1 MTKDEPSG
9 WGKFDIIV
17 MFVQVVRM
25 PRHPATEGIRKEP
38 KMPRGTWILAVTGA
52 LAMQVGVVSAAD
64 PAASSEG
71 VPTRYSRRPASAPK
85 SDAQGKNYFDD
96 LFAEP
101 DLSKLAT
108 GATRPSST
116 ASNRIPVGKKPVET
130 PVRQAAADEKDNAPV
145 TNADFEKD
153 PFRSEGNYIQH
164 VRAEA
169 RGAENS
175 VNVRTPGGTVET
187 GPQTP
192 QVTVEWVKKSDI
204 NVGQE
209 CTVQLVVK
217 NSGAIP
223 ASQVEVDALFPPTIR
238 LTAVEPKPA
247 SATHRLTWSFPLLA
261 PGAEKVIEIKMIP
274 GRRGDLGTT
283 AQVRFTGT
291 AAAVFRV
298 EEPMLKVALKGPAE
312 VMIGDPVSQLVMVS
326 NPGTG
331 VAQDVKILAQ
341 LDEGLEYPRSE
352 KLEMAVG
359 SLAPGETRTV
369 RLPLTAV
376 KGGKFSVKV
385 SASSAGDLAAEAE
398 SVVNVIAPSLT
409 VAVDGPGLRYK
420 GRSAKYS
427 LTVKND
433 GTVPNNNVRVTQS
446 VASGFRFISAD
457 RGGKYDAAQ
466 KNIQWFVGRLE
477 PGQTAEVSC
486 ELMAADLGAF
496 TQSVNVTSDA
506 GVQVAARMETEID
519 GASALTMEIVELDDP
534 VEVGTETAYEIRV
547 KNDGSKAAAN
557 VALACEL
564 PPAVELITAKGATE
578 GAVEGRLLV
587 FKALGELNAGTQ
599 AIYRIHVK
607 ASAEGNHKLRARL
620 TSNSIQEPLIR
631 EEQTKFYSDANR

>member
-1 MTKDEPSG
+1 
-9 WGKFDIIV
+9 
-17 MFVQVVRM
+17 
-25 PRHPATEGIRKEP
+25 
-38 KMPRGTWILAVTGA
+38 MPRGTWILAVSGA
-52 LAMQVGVVSAAD
+52 LALQVGVVTAAD
-64 PAASSEG
+64 PAPSPQKGAARSGQSASSEG

-85 SDAQGKNYFDD
+85 SDAQSKNYFDD

-101 DLSKLAT
+101 DLNKLAT
-108 GATRPSST
+108 GTTRPAAT
-116 ASNRIPVGKKPVET
+116 VSNRIPADKKSADAN
-130 PVRQAAADEKDNAPV
+130 VRQAAAGEKDKAPV

-153 PFRSEGNYIQH
+153 PFRSEGNFIQH
-164 VRAEA
+164 VRSEG
-169 RGAENS
+169 RS
-175 VNVRTPGGTVET
+175 VEPASTGVVRSAGGPVET

-209 CTVQLVVK
+209 CVVHLVVK
-217 NSGAIP
+217 NTGVIP

-238 LTAVEPKPA
+238 LTAVEPKPVA
-247 SATHRLTWSFPLLA
+247 ATHRLTWSFPLLA
-261 PGAEKVIEIKMIP
+261 PGAEKSIEVKMIP
-274 GRRGDLGTT
+274 SRRGDLGTT

-291 AAAVFRV
+291 AAAVFKV
-298 EEPMLKVALKGPAE
+298 EEPLLKVALKGPAE
-312 VMIGDPVSQLVMVS
+312 VMIGDPASQFVMVS

-331 VAQDVKILAQ
+331 VAQDVKIVAQ

-369 RLPLTAV
+369 RLPLTAI
-376 KGGKFSVKV
+376 KGGKFAVRV
-385 SASSAGDLAAEAE
+385 SATSEGDLTAEAE
-398 SVVNVIAPSLT
+398 STVNVIAPSLT

-420 GRSAKYS
+420 GRSAKYV

-446 VASGFRFISAD
+446 VAAGFRFISAD

-477 PGQTAEVSC
+477 PGATAEVSC
-486 ELMAADLGAF
+486 ELMAADLGDF
-496 TQSVNVTSDA
+496 TQAVSVTSDS
-506 GVQVAARMETEID
+506 GVQVDSKVVTQID

-534 VEVGTETAYEIRV
+534 VEVGTETAYEIRL
-547 KNDGSKAAAN
+547 KNDGSKAATN

-564 PPAVELITAKGATE
+564 PPAVELINARGASD
-578 GAVEGRLLV
+578 GAVEGKLLV
-587 FKALGELNAGTQ
+587 FKALAELNPGTQ
-599 AIYRIHVK
+599 AIYRVHVK